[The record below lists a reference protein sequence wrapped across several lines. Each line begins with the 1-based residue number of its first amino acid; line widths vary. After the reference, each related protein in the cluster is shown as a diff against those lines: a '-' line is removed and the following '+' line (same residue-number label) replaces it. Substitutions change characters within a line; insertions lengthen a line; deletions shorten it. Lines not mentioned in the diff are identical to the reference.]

1 MAGEGQRQTYL
12 EETYQTMLNPRTVS
26 VEPSDCDDDDTL
38 GVPTISKHFRIHEC
52 RTISLEGLLTGDQT
66 LVYPYQGGLLP
77 RQKPGW
83 RLLVER
89 DLCPF
94 TISSRSLKLCI

>member
-12 EETYQTMLNPRTVS
+12 EETYQTMLLPRTVS

-52 RTISLEGLLTGDQT
+52 RTISLEGLLTRDQT
-66 LVYPYQGGLLP
+66 LLYPYQGGLY
-77 RQKPGW
+77 RARNQAGVSW
-83 RLLVER
+83 
-89 DLCPF
+89 
-94 TISSRSLKLCI
+94 

>member
-1 MAGEGQRQTYL
+1 MAGESQRQTYL

-52 RTISLEGLLTGDQT
+52 RAISLEGLLTRDQT
-66 LVYPYQGGLLP
+66 LLYPYQGGLY
-77 RQKPGW
+77 RARNQAGVSW
-83 RLLVER
+83 
-89 DLCPF
+89 
-94 TISSRSLKLCI
+94 